1 MPPAVDDNSATTIAV
16 YAADATQRDTLA
28 ALARESGCRLAGA
41 TDTAAALHRL
51 LAATP
56 VDVILA
62 PPASGVDPPA
72 WLAAQDVPL
81 IVLAPAAE
89 IGALR
94 GVLDRSGASLLPL
107 PASPRALRLAIDA
120 AREGL
125 RLVPIAAPAPEA
137 TGAAA
142 GDPLTPRE
150 LDVLNAMADG
160 VSNKV
165 IARRLGI
172 SFHTV
177 KFHVAAVLEKLDAD
191 SRTEAVAEAARRGL
205 VML

>member
-1 MPPAVDDNSATTIAV
+1 MRPAAPSESTTIIAI
-16 YAADATQRDTLA
+16 YAADGGQRDQLA
-28 ALARESGCRLAGA
+28 ALAREAGSGVAG
-41 TDTAAALHRL
+41 TAHTPAALRRL
-51 LAATP
+51 LDETR
-56 VDVILA
+56 VDAILA
-62 PPASGVDPPA
+62 RLVPGIDPPPG
-72 WLAAQDVPL
+72 LIERDTLL
-81 IVLAPAAE
+81 IVLAPSEELAPLR
-89 IGALR
+89 ALIE
-94 GVLDRSGASLLPL
+94 RSGASLLPL

-120 AREGL
+120 AREGF
-125 RLVPIAAPAPEA
+125 RLLPAAPLPEPGDGAPVDA
-137 TGAAA
+137 L
-142 GDPLTPRE
+142 LTPRE

-191 SRTEAVAEAARRGL
+191 SRTEAVAAAARRGL